1 MNIPGNLASVRHVFR
16 YQSHLHTGQTR
27 WGLLRLSPKLC
38 VPETLSSPKLCPR
51 NFPRNFPKLPVP
63 ETSMTRRTSPASPYK
78 ADGESAGQLS
88 GHCESSLEAAALWAG
103 VSPGRQANSSAR
115 LRAISASDGRGEGAG
130 SRYGAK
136 VML

>member
-1 MNIPGNLASVRHVFR
+1 LPKAARNCIRMAAGSASEC
-16 YQSHLHTGQTR
+16 G
-27 WGLLRLSPKLC
+27 P
-38 VPETLSSPKLCPR
+38 
-51 NFPRNFPKLPVP
+51 
-63 ETSMTRRTSPASPYK
+63 MTRRTSPASPYK

-115 LRAISASDGRGEGAG
+115 LRSRSASVGRRGDGRGEGAG

-136 VML
+136 LML